1 MLLNRVIWTYTPPAQ
16 ALVYPRSSVL
26 EGKVPFTFGFMNIS
40 PPKMNKKK
48 SANFIQWPKNGQ
60 VGTQFTD
67 LILNSEDNEG
77 KSVANR
83 KAIALPTR
91 ESTGLS
97 GRMRCHP

>member
-1 MLLNRVIWTYTPPAQ
+1 MLVNWVIWTYIPPAQ
-16 ALVYPRSSVL
+16 ALVYPRSSAS
-26 EGKVPFTFGFMNIS
+26 EAKVHFTFRFMHLS
-40 PPKMNKKK
+40 PPKKKKK

-77 KSVANR
+77 KSVADR
-83 KAIALPTR
+83 KAIALATR
-91 ESTGLS
+91 EGTGLS